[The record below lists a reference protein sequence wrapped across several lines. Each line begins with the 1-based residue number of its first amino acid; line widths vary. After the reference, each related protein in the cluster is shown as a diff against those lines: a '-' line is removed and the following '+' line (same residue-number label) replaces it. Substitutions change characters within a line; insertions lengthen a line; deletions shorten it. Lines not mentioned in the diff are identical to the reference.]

1 MITALLISSILLW
14 FAVLGLSLLVL
25 ALLRQIG
32 VLHERIAPAG
42 ALTTGRGP
50 EIGQPAPLVEAID
63 WNGATRAVGAA
74 DPQGTAT
81 LLLFVSPT
89 CPVCKTLLPIAQAT
103 IEAEAT
109 PTRLVLAS
117 DGPRAEHE
125 AFVREHRLERYGYLL
140 SGPLGMAY
148 GAGKLPYAV
157 LIDAAGIVRAR
168 GLVNT
173 REHLESL
180 FEAMQRGVASIQEH
194 LRREQS
200 RPLPLEESA

>member
-1 MITALLISSILLW
+1 MTTALLVSTILLW
-14 FAVLGLSLLVL
+14 LAVLGLSLLVL

-50 EIGQPAPLVEAID
+50 EIGQPAPLIEAVD
-63 WNGATRAVGAA
+63 WNGITHAIGAA
-74 DPQGTAT
+74 DSQGRAT

-89 CPVCKTLLPIAQAT
+89 CPVCNTLLPIAQAT
-103 IEAEAT
+103 VEAEVT

-125 AFVREHRLERYGYLL
+125 AYVREQGLDRFGYLL
-140 SGPLGMAY
+140 SGALGMAY
-148 GAGKLPYAV
+148 AAGKLPYAV
-157 LIDAAGIVRAR
+157 LIDAGGIVRAR

-194 LRREQS
+194 LRREQT
-200 RPLPLEESA
+200 RPLPVEESV